1 MEEPHPRGERT
12 VLPRVATVTECMYLG
27 LEVSSVWLLRGNG
40 NAVMVVASA
49 IGSEVAAVL
58 VAVGSSSYTCNDPGT
73 DGGSQWNQDPWRSG
87 VSWALSRIDFQAKAS
102 VHAPITKETIQS
114 IQDCFPH
121 GLFSEPWAPFWI

>member
-12 VLPRVATVTECMYLG
+12 VLPRVTTVTECMYLG

-40 NAVMVVASA
+40 NVVMVVASA

-58 VAVGSSSYTCNDPGT
+58 VAVGSSSHTCKNDCG
-73 DGGSQWNQDPWRSG
+73 GGSQRNQDPWRSG

-121 GLFSEPWAPFWI
+121 GLFSELWAPFWI